1 MSTST
6 KTDVAVSESGT
17 VMVSDTV
24 ARSGMSR
31 LGDLVCVNC
40 PVEAVVF
47 SPPHCQETR

>member
-1 MSTST
+1 MRDVYST

-31 LGDLVCVNC
+31 LGDLVCVN
-40 PVEAVVF
+40 
-47 SPPHCQETR
+47 